1 MIVVIRRS
9 LQSILRLCIVCVL
22 AYSLTSA
29 CHATSGLETGVIY
42 QAFNLPFQEVKA
54 KLPELQKQGFT
65 YIQVSPPQKSNPAF
79 DWWAR
84 YQPLDY
90 TVIESPLGSE
100 KELKKLIDSAHKH
113 KLKIIID
120 VVLNHMA
127 NYGDY
132 AKTLKY
138 PRFSPQDFHPKNCID
153 YNNRFSVTHGW
164 LNCDLPDLNTA
175 STYVRNEAKNYL
187 KKLLL
192 LGADGFRLDAAK
204 HMEPEDFREVLKVV
218 PSDKFVYG
226 EVIGQNIEE
235 SKEYIGI
242 FAVTDFHLLS
252 TMIEAFKF
260 GGDLRLLSDP
270 ARLGKALP
278 GEKAITFVQNHDIA
292 KNQIGYK
299 FPTYEDTM
307 LANAFLLSRQE
318 GFPFVY
324 LDDVKNAIT
333 KAGVSF
339 HHKMREQPQ
348 YFRNGNEIAQG
359 AANQNMLFIERGN
372 QGIAMINKAG
382 ELFDVKAAKMPGLQV
397 GCYEELQHKF
407 TMSVSK
413 GNDGDKYINRWGT
426 QERGGMQIG
435 PRDALFFVQ
444 TSVRECQ

>member
-22 AYSLTSA
+22 AYFLTSA
-29 CHATSGLETGVIY
+29 CHPTSGLETGVIY
-42 QAFNLPFQEVKA
+42 QAFNLPFREVKA
-54 KLPELQKQGFT
+54 LLPELQKQGFT
-65 YIQVSPPQKSNPAF
+65 YIQVSPPQKSNPAS

-90 TVIESPLGSE
+90 TVIESPLGNE
-100 KELKKLIDSAHKH
+100 QELKELIDLAHKYQ
-113 KLKIIID
+113 LKIIID
-120 VVLNHMA
+120 LVLNHMA

-138 PRFSPQDFHPKNCID
+138 PRFSPEDFHPQNCIN

-175 STYVRNEAKNYL
+175 SPYVRQEAKNYL
-187 KKLLL
+187 KKLLI
-192 LGADGFRLDAAK
+192 LGVDGFRLDAAK

-260 GGDLRLLSDP
+260 GGDLRSLSDP

-278 GEKAITFVQNHDIA
+278 GKKAVTFVQNHDIA

-307 LANAFLLSRQE
+307 LANAFLLARQE

-324 LDDVKNAIT
+324 LDDTKNAIT

-359 AANQNMLFIERGN
+359 GDNPNMLFIERGN

-382 ELFDVKAAKMPGLQV
+382 ELFDVKTAKMPGLQI
-397 GCYEELQHKF
+397 GCYQELHHNF

-413 GNDGDKYINRWGT
+413 GKDGEKYINRWGT
-426 QERGGMQIG
+426 SQRGGMQIG